1 MVEKPTQ
8 SRERGQGENFPLQ
21 GQGTASLVG
30 FGATPQQFHGR
41 PVCQTRSTKAQAAKR
56 PCQELCAP
64 SGAPPS
70 CSFQHQC
77 CVAPDGRDRIAG
89 LATIVALSRKQ
100 GISPLRRR
108 QGGFPIA
115 PLTPSG
121 CTFPYLTSLAA
132 EPTSSD
138 LASLSHLPQRGRLG
152 GECSLPSPLGKLSPQ
167 RRMKSPTAKA
177 VRIFAGRGC
186 GRLFSYQELS

>member
-1 MVEKPTQ
+1 MWGLGQRPNSSTDDQFQGNRQQRRRQRSVPASNFALPQ
-8 SRERGQGENFPLQ
+8 ER
-21 GQGTASLVG
+21 
-30 FGATPQQFHGR
+30 
-41 PVCQTRSTKAQAAKR
+41 
-56 PCQELCAP
+56 
-64 SGAPPS
+64 PPS
-70 CSFQHQC
+70 CSFHLLNI
-77 CVAPDGRDRIAG
+77 VAPNGRDRIAG
-89 LATIVALSRKQ
+89 LATIAALSRKQ

-138 LASLSHLPQRGRLG
+138 LSSLSHLPQRGRLG